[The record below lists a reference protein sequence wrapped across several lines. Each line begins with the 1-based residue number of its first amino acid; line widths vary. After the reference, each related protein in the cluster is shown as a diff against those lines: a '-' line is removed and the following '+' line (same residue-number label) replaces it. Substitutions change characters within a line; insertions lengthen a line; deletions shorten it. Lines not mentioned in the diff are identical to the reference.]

1 MCHSNIYFFFLLYF
15 PESIVRANL
24 VEQIP
29 YVFMR
34 CYELTCPLLESYLY
48 DRLLDIVLFYLKD
61 VEQQIRKNAYSS
73 LMLMIEKYL
82 IDNDRITNKIC
93 PAVLDLTN
101 VVVIDSQHID
111 YHTSAVGVRKP
122 FFFLFVNFFKF

>member
-1 MCHSNIYFFFLLYF
+1 
-15 PESIVRANL
+15 
-24 VEQIP
+24 
-29 YVFMR
+29 MR

-101 VVVIDSQHID
+101 VVVIDSQQID
-111 YHTSAVGVRKP
+111 YHTSAVGVRKK
-122 FFFLFVNFFKF
+122 LFINFF